1 MDYFNKWVE
10 VEPLA
15 NIRDVDAKRF
25 VWKNIVTRIGI
36 PQFLKLIDKWR
47 VRWSPVWI
55 DALPLCM
62 FLKLRVYFV
71 EIVDLEGLA
80 CPVADHVG
88 CSNYVII
95 MQITR

>member
-1 MDYFNKWVE
+1 M
-10 VEPLA
+10 
-15 NIRDVDAKRF
+15 
-25 VWKNIVTRIGI
+25 
-36 PQFLKLIDKWR
+36 
-47 VRWSPVWI
+47 

-88 CSNYVII
+88 CSNYVIT